1 MLGKFWGNT
10 NKGGFSVNLLRIS
23 LISTSRGTY
32 TNQFKCPVET
42 FRRLLFVHELDS
54 ILAKAQRDN
63 RFHVTYWSYS
73 VFQRTLSTKYLA
85 GIKSFTGTTLNPQRV
100 HGSQS
105 LGSLSI
111 KMLQQMSLS
120 RVSYS
125 K

>member
-105 LGSLSI
+105 LGSL
-111 KMLQQMSLS
+111 
-120 RVSYS
+120 
-125 K
+125 